1 MLTKHEKMDI
11 FLWSHPAAAKR
22 DLKANLAKSFL
33 DIYKCPKKSG
43 SKMRAYIAVACFGVL
58 LTMLTMLPKTQK
70 EQKVSVSGSVL
81 GVFGYVFGEFVTIN
95 HDF

>member
-1 MLTKHEKMDI
+1 
-11 FLWSHPAAAKR
+11 
-22 DLKANLAKSFL
+22 
-33 DIYKCPKKSG
+33 
-43 SKMRAYIAVACFGVL
+43 
-58 LTMLTMLPKTQK
+58 MLTMLPKTQK